1 MIKWREHPEMVQFM
15 MDYIPGHMESE
26 IREEFNKRFGIILT
40 EGQIGNFKFKY
51 GIKSGTH
58 GGCFQKGQIPK
69 NKGKKMDPKIYEKV
83 KHTMFKKGNI
93 PPNHREVGS
102 DRISKDG
109 YYEVK
114 VAEPNKWELK
124 HRMIWREHFG
134 EIEKNEC
141 IIFLDGNSLNCDIKN
156 LRKTTR
162 AELVRFNQSGLA
174 SDNPEMNEVA
184 LNIAKLKTLWGNKRR
199 GEEE

>member
-69 NKGKKMDPKIYEKV
+69 N
-83 KHTMFKKGNI
+83 
-93 PPNHREVGS
+93 
-102 DRISKDG
+102 
-109 YYEVK
+109 
-114 VAEPNKWELK
+114 
-124 HRMIWREHFG
+124 
-134 EIEKNEC
+134 
-141 IIFLDGNSLNCDIKN
+141 
-156 LRKTTR
+156 
-162 AELVRFNQSGLA
+162 
-174 SDNPEMNEVA
+174 
-184 LNIAKLKTLWGNKRR
+184 
-199 GEEE
+199 